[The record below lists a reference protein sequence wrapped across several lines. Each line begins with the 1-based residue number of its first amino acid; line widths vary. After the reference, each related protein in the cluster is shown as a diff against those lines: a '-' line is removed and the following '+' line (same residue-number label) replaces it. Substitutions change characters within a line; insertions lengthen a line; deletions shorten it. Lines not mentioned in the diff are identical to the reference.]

1 LIYNERGKFMN
12 AIMRKVLTTIIL
24 MAATLLSLTEA
35 NAQTLSPRL
44 RIEGAWDAVV
54 LDQGVPFKLQYV
66 FAPGKTVN
74 EGTVI
79 FSTELDAGPE
89 TTCTPS
95 SGAWKRN
102 SANQFIAT
110 SKAVCNEKGV
120 VFTVVSFDIYEISD
134 SNNTFSGKQK
144 LIGFNLDGKQIFSTD
159 VALSGT
165 ILQATPPPIPTTPP
179 EIDTGKQDVPHRYR
193 SRGSN

>member
-1 LIYNERGKFMN
+1 MN
-12 AIMRKVLTTIIL
+12 AIMRRALTTIIL
-24 MAATLLSLTEA
+24 MAAALLPLTET

-66 FAPGKTVN
+66 FNPGKTLN

-79 FSTELDAGPE
+79 FSTELDAGPD
-89 TTCTPS
+89 TICTPS

-110 SKAVCNEKGV
+110 SKAVCNEKGF
-120 VFTVVSFDIYEISD
+120 VFTILSFDIYEIND
-134 SNNTFSGKQK
+134 FNNSFSGKQK

-165 ILQATPPPIPTTPP
+165 TLQATPPPIPTTSL
-179 EIDTGKQDVPHRYR
+179 EIDTGVSHRYR
-193 SRGSN
+193 SKGNN